1 MKTQAPLGR
10 TSGKRYGSRSGEQ
23 LKMDWDSWQIL
34 DVGSIWMRE
43 FASAMSKT
51 HPVTAW
57 WPETRSLGAFE
68 RWERA
73 ETIAE
78 PPLKVCRFPLQRGY
92 SRALVRHLLPYQ
104 ISLLKRLRSVC
115 LDESRSPLI
124 CTTPFYAPLAER
136 WKGPVVY
143 YVTDLTAGYDGLHSG
158 QVIRLD
164 QRMCEVASAVCP
176 NSSRLAEY
184 LARETSC
191 ASAKITV
198 VPNAT
203 RESNVAAAPL
213 LVPEPLPEDIAHLP
227 RPIAGVIGN
236 LAGNMDWELLEPVIA
251 ATPWLTWVFVGPT
264 GMAVREPQ
272 QAAARARILA
282 LGGRVHFTGPK
293 SYGELQSYARC
304 FDVAVLPY
312 RKKEPTYSGSST
324 RFYEHLTACRPMV
337 ATRGFAELLEKPPLL
352 TLVDTPREMQAELDA
367 LRRQGFSDGQ
377 EIARWEASRHG
388 TWEERVRTLTGTLL
402 S

>member
-1 MKTQAPLGR
+1 MN
-10 TSGKRYGSRSGEQ
+10 
-23 LKMDWDSWQIL
+23 WDSWQIL

-43 FASAMSKT
+43 FASAMCKT

-57 WPETRSLGAFE
+57 LPEMRNLGAFE

-78 PPLKVCRFPLQRGY
+78 PPLKVQRFPLQRGY
-92 SRALVRHLLPYQ
+92 ARPLVRHLLPYQ
-104 ISLLKRLRSVC
+104 IGLGKRLRASSAA
-115 LDESRSPLI
+115 EARSPLV
-124 CTTPFYAPLAER
+124 CTTPFYAPLAEG

-158 QVIRLD
+158 QVTGLD
-164 QRMCEVASAVCP
+164 RRMCKVAQAVCP
-176 NSSRLAEY
+176 NSNRLAEY
-184 LARETSC
+184 LVRDAGC
-191 ASAKITV
+191 APAKITV

-203 RESNVAAAPL
+203 RESNVPAAPL
-213 LVPEPLPEDIAHLP
+213 LAPEPLPENIAHLE
-227 RPIAGVIGN
+227 RPVAGVIGN
-236 LAGNMDWELLEPVIA
+236 LAGNMDWELLEPAIA
-251 ATPWLTWVFVGPT
+251 ATPWLTWVLVGPT
-264 GMAVREPQ
+264 DMVVREPE
-272 QAAARARILA
+272 QAAARARLLA

-293 SYGELQSYARC
+293 SYGELQRYARC

-352 TLVDTPREMQAELDA
+352 TLVDTPAQMQVELDV
-367 LRRQGFSDGQ
+367 LRRNGFSDGQ
-377 EIARWEASRHG
+377 ETARWEASRHG
-388 TWEERVRTLTGTLL
+388 TWEERVRTLTGTL
-402 S
+402 SGMQPAS